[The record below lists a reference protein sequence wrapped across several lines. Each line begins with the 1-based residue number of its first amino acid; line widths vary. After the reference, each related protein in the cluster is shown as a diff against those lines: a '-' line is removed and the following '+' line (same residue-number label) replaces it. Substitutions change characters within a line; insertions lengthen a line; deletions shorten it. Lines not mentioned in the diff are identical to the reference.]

1 MCQESGET
9 KLRNIFVNLR
19 PSFQTRVNQPSN
31 EVLQMETI
39 SFILFSFLGALV
51 IVGSIGT
58 VWSRN
63 PVTSAL
69 FLVLNFFALGGIYLL
84 LEAQF
89 IAVVQVIVYAGA
101 IMVLFL
107 FTIMLLNLDDER
119 ALKEKFDLQKGIGL
133 LLGAVLLVEFLY
145 ILGLKVNLPDKPS
158 TLTPLELGE
167 AKNIGRELITNF
179 LFPFEIVSVLLLL
192 AVIGAIVLAKK
203 NFNPNS

>member
-1 MCQESGET
+1 
-9 KLRNIFVNLR
+9 
-19 PSFQTRVNQPSN
+19 
-31 EVLQMETI
+31 METI

-119 ALKEKFDLQKGIGL
+119 ALKEKFDLQKGFGIIF
-133 LLGAVLLVEFLY
+133 GAVLLVEFLY
-145 ILGLKVNLPDKPS
+145 ILGLKVNLPNKSS
-158 TLTPLELGE
+158 TLTPLELGEAKNIGLGE

-179 LFPFEIVSVLLLL
+179 LFPFEIISVLLLL
-192 AVIGAIVLAKK
+192 AIIGAIVLAKK
-203 NFNPNS
+203 NFNPNA

>member
-1 MCQESGET
+1 M
-9 KLRNIFVNLR
+9 
-19 PSFQTRVNQPSN
+19 FQSAFL
-31 EVLQMETI
+31 EILQMETI
-39 SFILFSFLGALV
+39 SLILFSFLGALV

-58 VWSRN
+58 VWSRS

-145 ILGLKVNLPDKPS
+145 ILGLKVNVPNKNA

-179 LFPFEIVSVLLLL
+179 LFPFEIVSILLLL

-203 NFNPNS
+203 NFNPNL

>member
-1 MCQESGET
+1 
-9 KLRNIFVNLR
+9 
-19 PSFQTRVNQPSN
+19 
-31 EVLQMETI
+31 METI

-51 IVGSIGT
+51 MVGSIGM

-119 ALKEKFDLQKGIGL
+119 ALKEKFDLQKGFGL
-133 LLGAVLLVEFLY
+133 LLGGVLLVEFLY
-145 ILGLKVNLPDKPS
+145 ILGLKVNLPNKPA

-167 AKNIGRELITNF
+167 AKSIGRELITNF
-179 LFPFEIVSVLLLL
+179 LFPFEIVSILLLL

-203 NFNPNS
+203 NFNPNL

>member
-1 MCQESGET
+1 
-9 KLRNIFVNLR
+9 
-19 PSFQTRVNQPSN
+19 
-31 EVLQMETI
+31 METI

>member
-1 MCQESGET
+1 MQ
-9 KLRNIFVNLR
+9 
-19 PSFQTRVNQPSN
+19 
-31 EVLQMETI
+31 TI
-39 SFILFSFLGALV
+39 SFFLFLFLGALV
-51 IVGSIGT
+51 IAGSIGT

-119 ALKEKFDLQKGIGL
+119 TLKEKFDLQKGFAI
-133 LLGAVLLVEFLY
+133 LLGGVLLVEFLY
-145 ILGLKVNLPDKPS
+145 ILGSKVNLPNKLS
-158 TLTPLELGE
+158 TLTPVELGE
-167 AKNIGRELITNF
+167 AKSIGQKLITEF
-179 LFPFEIVSVLLLL
+179 LFPFEIVSILLLL
-192 AVIGAIVLAKK
+192 AIVGAIVLAKK